1 MPSQARG
8 DIDAVAHQIAVGLLD
23 DVAEMN
29 ADAELDAALGRH
41 AGVALD
47 QAVLHFDRAAH
58 RVDHAAELDKAA
70 VAGALDDAPVMRG
83 DGGIDQIAA
92 QPPEPRQGAI
102 LVRAG
107 EPAVADNIG
116 DQDRRD
122 FPGLAHSSGS
132 PALRRPSNSGGIF
145 TEWVC
150 SHLRVSWGLRRRA
163 SAKADVASSI
173 LPSSA

>member
-1 MPSQARG
+1 MPSSRAAILTPSPIRSPS
-8 DIDAVAHQIAVGLLD
+8 ALLD

-47 QAVLHFDRAAH
+47 HAVLHLDRAAH
-58 RVDHAAELDKAA
+58 RVDHAAELDEAA

-92 QPPEPRQGAI
+92 QPPEPRQRAI

-107 EPAVADNIG
+107 EPAVADDVG

-122 FPGLAHSSGS
+122 FPGSRSWR
-132 PALRRPSNSGGIF
+132 ALTRHA
-145 TEWVC
+145 E
-150 SHLRVSWGLRRRA
+150 
-163 SAKADVASSI
+163 
-173 LPSSA
+173 